1 MEYREPGYIIVQDS
15 RITPDVLILADAA
28 LNNGMRWTIDKKK
41 AFIFSTEEEANA
53 VCAKFK
59 YNNPRVLPTWF
70 PIDYL
75 KSDKMDK
82 MDKMNE
88 MVGEIVRPITEQ
100 VSEIFQNE
108 NSKTSNK
115 PQNFID
121 MFENITNQFNGM
133 FGKVAS
139 GMCRLTMN
147 GNIAVKCSNGYKTY
161 NVKKGTLT
169 NVTNFCFNLGDEMF
183 FVIPTNRV
191 KVGDII
197 LVQGKPK
204 CVIEAN
210 KKVINVIDFEN
221 SEIRQVVP
229 ERHVFMGSTYF
240 YGKIISVF
248 GNMFSEGKGLKNVV
262 KMMMLSQLTGKD
274 SNMGGMGQMMAMSMM
289 MGDGGNMFSD
299 MFNFDFDEME
309 DSDLI
314 LESEEDVDEEN
325 ESEEEI
331 PVKKTKKSR
340 KE

>member
-1 MEYREPGYIIVQDS
+1 MFKTAKYVIVQDS
-15 RITPDVLILADAA
+15 RFGEDILMLADTS
-28 LNNGMRWTIDKKK
+28 LTHGMNWTINPAK
-41 AFIFSTEEEANA
+41 ARVFGDLKEAES
-53 VCAKFK
+53 VLCCYKF
-59 YNNPRVLPTWF
+59 NHPRVCMFDGNEIIGLEKDN
-70 PIDYL
+70 IN
-75 KSDKMDK
+75 KSK
-82 MDKMNE
+82 N
-88 MVGEIVRPITEQ
+88 INN
-100 VSEIFQNE
+100 QNTKE
-108 NSKTSNK
+108 
-115 PQNFID
+115 

-169 NVTNFCFNLGDEMF
+169 NVTNFCFNIGDEMF
-183 FVIPTNRV
+183 FIIPTNHV

-204 CVIEAN
+204 CVIEAG
-210 KKVINVIDFEN
+210 KKIINVIDFEN
-221 SEIRQVVP
+221 SEVRQVVP

-240 YGKIISVF
+240 YGKIVSCF

-262 KMMMLSQLTGKD
+262 KMMMFSQMMGKD
-274 SNMGGMGQMMAMSMM
+274 SNMGGVGQMMAMSMM

-309 DSDLI
+309 DSNLI
-314 LESEEDVDEEN
+314 LESEDEDEEG
-325 ESEEEI
+325 EGISEEIEEV

>member
-1 MEYREPGYIIVQDS
+1 MEDRETGYIIVQDS
-15 RITPDVLILADAA
+15 RITPDVMILADTS

-70 PIDYL
+70 PLDYL
-75 KSDKMDK
+75 NK
-82 MDKMNE
+82 
-88 MVGEIVRPITEQ
+88 
-100 VSEIFQNE
+100 E

-115 PQNFID
+115 PQNFTN

-183 FVIPTNRV
+183 FVIPTNHV

-204 CVIEAN
+204 CVIEAD
-210 KKVINVIDFEN
+210 KKVIQVIDFEN

-229 ERHVFMGSTYF
+229 ERHIFMGSTYF
-240 YGKIISVF
+240 YGKIVSCF
-248 GNMFSEGKGLKNVV
+248 GNMFSNGKGLKNVV
-262 KMMMLSQLTGKD
+262 KMMMLSQLGGKD
-274 SNMGGMGQMMAMSMM
+274 SGMGGLGQMMAMSMM

-299 MFNFDFDEME
+299 MFNFDLDDPEETDDSDESDE
-309 DSDLI
+309 SDESDLI
-314 LESEEDVDEEN
+314 LEDEDET
-325 ESEEEI
+325 